1 MLKKEEAI
9 VSFCN
14 SLNWMIL
21 FLYKLSV
28 REYSSLSSEISY
40 VLVSINILDSLFLF
54 AGVAGSD
61 IKIK

>member
-1 MLKKEEAI
+1 
-9 VSFCN
+9 
-14 SLNWMIL
+14 MIL

-40 VLVSINILDSLFLF
+40 VLVSINFFYSMFLF
-54 AGVAGSD
+54 AGVAGSV